1 MTFAY
6 LITFLLSGILVFLLN
21 YINQGGNSLQHIASL
36 FMILILFFLRRTFNQ
51 NSLLDSITRLAL
63 IFFTAFF
70 IQNLVSS
77 TGGFF
82 SPILILI
89 HLYILGASFILNS
102 VAAFGFML
110 FSILLFFAGAMFNP
124 SMQQLIL
131 QDLLSVGIYVTSFIV
146 TVPLGIYLSRV
157 YGLKDTVAQLLNR
170 HIKLSAIREQS
181 IMSGLSELVVT
192 TDLNLKITSVNEAV
206 KRLIDK
212 TDVDI
217 IGKGFFDVIKL
228 TDSQGKPINQNSI
241 SLANLSNNISQIIK
255 DYYLFVHSSY
265 PTKVIIQIRP
275 IIDLTGRV
283 HQIAFLISDRPFDDK
298 SSSVYLDK
306 ITSQHKAL
314 VLHLKNYLKTFQNI
328 RLLQEVELLDKNNQD
343 FLTTLELETKAV
355 QPNLALKNIKVL
367 VEKVVLSKTDFAQT
381 FGVGLQL
388 RVLPQEELLSM
399 VAPVNVKWLAV
410 LLEKLFDIAILIA
423 CSFEPRKI
431 DIVLKD
437 SGESIAI
444 EIWLTL
450 PKNLNFNPTDLFKVQ
465 YGNLGTKTYLSLG
478 SGVEGTVAKRVADL
492 LNIPINIQ
500 KENGLLE
507 LTVKIEKNPK
517 PTPAI

>member
-6 LITFLLSGILVFLLN
+6 LVTFFLSAILVFLLN
-21 YINQGGNSLQHIASL
+21 HINQRASSLQHIASL
-36 FMILILFFLRRTFNQ
+36 FMILILFFLRRTANRSSIF
-51 NSLLDSITRLAL
+51 DSITRLAL

-102 VAAFGFML
+102 VAAFAFML
-110 FSILLFFAGAMFNP
+110 FSILLLFASAMFKP

-192 TDLNLKITSVNEAV
+192 TDLNLRITSVNEAV

-212 TDVDI
+212 PDVDI

-228 TDSQGKPINQNSI
+228 TDAKGEAINQNSI
-241 SLANLSNNISQIIK
+241 SLSNLTNNIAQIIK
-255 DYYLFVHSSY
+255 DYYLFIHSSY

-275 IIDLTGRV
+275 IIDLNGRV
-283 HQIAFLISDRPFDDK
+283 DQIAFLISDRPFDDN
-298 SSSVYLDK
+298 SSSAYLDK
-306 ITSQHKAL
+306 ITSHQRAL
-314 VLHLKNYLKTFQNI
+314 ALHLKNYLKTFKNL
-328 RLLQEVELLDKNNQD
+328 RLLQEMELLDKNNQD
-343 FLTTLELETKAV
+343 FLTTLELETKAI
-355 QPNLALKNIKVL
+355 QTNLALKNIKVL
-367 VEKVVLSKTDFAQT
+367 MEKVVLSKTDFAGT
-381 FGVGLQL
+381 FGVRLQL
-388 RVLPQEELLSM
+388 RVLPQEESLSM
-399 VAPVNVKWLAV
+399 VAPINVKWLTV

-431 DIVLKD
+431 DMVLKD
-437 SGESIAI
+437 NSESVDI

-450 PKNLNFNPTDLFKVQ
+450 PKNLNFNPTDLFKTQ
-465 YGNLGTKTYLSLG
+465 YGNLGTKTYLNLS
-478 SGVEGTVAKRVADL
+478 SGVEGIVAKRIADQ

-500 KENGLLE
+500 AENGLLE
-507 LTVKIEKNPK
+507 FKIKVEKNPK
-517 PTPAI
+517 QAPSI